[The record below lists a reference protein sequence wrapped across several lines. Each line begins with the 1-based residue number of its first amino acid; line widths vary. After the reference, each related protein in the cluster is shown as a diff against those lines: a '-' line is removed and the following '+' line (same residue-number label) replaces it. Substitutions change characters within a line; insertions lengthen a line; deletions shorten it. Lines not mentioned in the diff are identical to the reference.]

1 MVEANVK
8 AVKMVEVVEVVEAEL
23 ELLVELAD
31 MIKSCIEAEVEIV
44 EAGVD
49 LIVGC
54 RLGGASPLPVA
65 AIFGKKNVEKLKL
78 KNLACTWELHPRWC
92 GLQILYFAISVMAC
106 VQIFN

>member
-8 AVKMVEVVEVVEAEL
+8 AVKMVEVMEVIEAEL
-23 ELLVELAD
+23 ELLVDLVD
-31 MIKSCIEAEVEIV
+31 MIESCIETEVEIV

-54 RLGGASPLPVA
+54 RLGDASLLPVA
-65 AIFGKKNVEKLKL
+65 AIFKKIVEKLRL

-92 GLQILYFAISVMAC
+92 GLQILCFAIFVMAC

>member
-1 MVEANVK
+1 
-8 AVKMVEVVEVVEAEL
+8 MVEVVEVVEAEL

-54 RLGGASPLPVA
+54 RLGDASSLPVA
-65 AIFGKKNVEKLKL
+65 AIFDKKNVERWQL

-92 GLQILYFAISVMAC
+92 GLQILCFAISVMAC
-106 VQIFN
+106 LQKFN

>member
-23 ELLVELAD
+23 ELPVELVD
-31 MIKSCIEAEVEIV
+31 MIESCIEAEVEIV

-54 RLGGASPLPVA
+54 RLGGASSLPVA
-65 AIFGKKNVEKLKL
+65 AIFEKK
-78 KNLACTWELHPRWC
+78 R
-92 GLQILYFAISVMAC
+92 
-106 VQIFN
+106 

>member
-1 MVEANVK
+1 
-8 AVKMVEVVEVVEAEL
+8 MVEVVEVVEAEL
-23 ELLVELAD
+23 ELLVELVD
-31 MIKSCIEAEVEIV
+31 MIESCIKAEVEIV

-54 RLGGASPLPVA
+54 RLGDASLLPVA
-65 AIFGKKNVEKLKL
+65 AIFEKIVEKLRL

-92 GLQILYFAISVMAC
+92 GLQILYFVISVMAC

>member
-23 ELLVELAD
+23 ELLVDLVD

-54 RLGGASPLPVA
+54 RLGDASSLPVA
-65 AIFGKKNVEKLKL
+65 AIFEKPVEKLQL

-92 GLQILYFAISVMAC
+92 GLQILCFAISVMAC
-106 VQIFN
+106 VQILN

>member
-49 LIVGC
+49 LIGGC
-54 RLGGASPLPVA
+54 RLGDASPLPVA
-65 AIFGKKNVEKLKL
+65 AIFDKKKLR
-78 KNLACTWELHPRWC
+78 NCD
-92 GLQILYFAISVMAC
+92 
-106 VQIFN
+106 

>member
-8 AVKMVEVVEVVEAEL
+8 AVNMVEVVKVIEAEL
-23 ELLVELAD
+23 ELLVELVD
-31 MIKSCIEAEVEIV
+31 MIESCIEAEVEIV

-54 RLGGASPLPVA
+54 RLGDASLLPVA
-65 AIFGKKNVEKLKL
+65 AIFEKIVEKLQL

-92 GLQILYFAISVMAC
+92 GLQILCFAISVMAC